1 MKAAPSLEVRY
12 GSSTALDPR
21 VAVAEIHALIRQ
33 EQMQLVLFFCSPLF
47 DLDRLASE
55 LRTTFDSVPMAGCTS
70 AGQIAPDGFVADGLT
85 ALSFA
90 GDLTAL
96 PFAVDFAEMENS
108 VAHIAG
114 TSARLLAAD
123 PIRHAFGLLLVDG
136 LSLME
141 EKLASLLYRHL
152 PNIPIVGGSAGDNLR
167 FQQTHVYVDGAFRT
181 GAAVFTLFR
190 TRLPFRTLKFAHF
203 APTDQLL
210 VATRS
215 DPGQRVIHEFNGE
228 PAARVYAEMIGV
240 SVAQLDAA
248 VFAAHPLI
256 FELGGEQY
264 VRSIARANSDQSLTF
279 YCAIED
285 GIALCP
291 GRAVDPV
298 ATARAAFQ
306 RVRDEFGEPAVV
318 IGCDCILRRLEFE
331 QHGQSDEMNAIMRE
345 NHVIGF
351 NTYGE
356 QFDGLHI
363 NQTFTGIALGRD
375 HAGT

>member
-1 MKAAPSLEVRY
+1 M
-12 GSSTALDPR
+12 DPR
-21 VAVAEIHALIRQ
+21 VAVAEIHALVQQ
-33 EQMQLVLFFCSPLF
+33 EQTQLVLFFCSPLYE
-47 DLDRLASE
+47 LDRLAAE
-55 LRTTFDSVPMAGCTS
+55 LRTTFRSIPLAGCTS
-70 AGQIAPDGFVADGLT
+70 AGQATPDGFVANGLT
-85 ALSFA
+85 AISFA
-90 GDLTAL
+90 GDITAQPSAVNL
-96 PFAVDFAEMENS
+96 AEVEKSVADIVDTSAPLLAVDAS
-108 VAHIAG
+108 W
-114 TSARLLAAD
+114 
-123 PIRHAFGLLLVDG
+123 HAFGLLLVDG

-152 PNIPIVGGSAGDNLR
+152 PGIPIVGGSAGDNLR

-190 TRLPFRTLKFAHF
+190 TRLPFRTVKFAHF

-215 DPGQRVIHEFNGE
+215 DPGKRVIHEFNGE

-240 SVAQLDAA
+240 PVGQLDAA

-256 FELGGEQY
+256 FELGAEQY
-264 VRSIARANSDQSLTF
+264 VRSIARANPDQSLTF

-291 GRAVDPV
+291 GRAVDPA

-306 RVRDEFGEPAVV
+306 RVRDEIGEPAVV

-331 QHGQSDEMNAIMRE
+331 QHGQWDEMNAIMRD
-345 NHVIGF
+345 NHVVGF

-375 HAGT
+375 HARI